1 MSKVMNLKNKL
12 YQNRVLERIENT
24 DWDRGNSSPLV
35 VELDP
40 TAACDLACPGCIS
53 EDLVALGNRFT
64 DERLLALGREFI
76 DCGVKAVIL
85 IGGGEPLAH
94 RKIGEFIELLG
105 VNDIHVGITTNGSF
119 IDRHIE
125 AISKYSKWTR
135 VSMDAATDKVFS
147 ILRPTKGGKSKF
159 DKIVSNMR
167 LLARSKKGKLGYS
180 FLIQT
185 PADGFGIVSN
195 IHEIYDA
202 ALLARDIGCDYF
214 EVKPTYQFRNGVA
227 HALMKHAKSQMDTA
241 AWEIER
247 LDELETESFKIMY
260 AINLKYSLEGVEV
273 AQKKD
278 YKVCPSTHLRT
289 TVTPTGVFVCP
300 YWRGKDQMLVG
311 DVNRQSF
318 KEVWE
323 GERRREVMGHLDAS
337 RDCSFHCLRHE
348 TNMTATGIKAK
359 LDAGVD
365 IVRVEEF
372 DRFI

>member
-1 MSKVMNLKNKL
+1 MSKVMNLKSKL
-12 YQNRVLERIENT
+12 YQDRVVERIRDT
-24 DWDRGNSSPLV
+24 DWIEGNASPLV

-53 EDLVALGNRFT
+53 EDLVALGNRF
-64 DERLLALGREFI
+64 DENRLLELGREFI

-94 RKIGEFIELLG
+94 KKIGEFIELMG
-105 VNDIHVGITTNGSF
+105 TNDVHIGITTNGSF

-125 AISKYSKWTR
+125 VISEYSKWTR
-135 VSMDAATDKVFS
+135 VSMDAATDRVFS
-147 ILRPTKGGKSKF
+147 VLRPTKGGKSKF
-159 DKIVSNMR
+159 DKIVANMR
-167 LLARSKKGKLGYS
+167 LLARTKKGKLGYS

-185 PADGFGIVSN
+185 PADGFGIISN

-214 EVKPTYQFRNGVA
+214 EVKPTYQFRNGVP
-227 HALMKHAKSQMDTA
+227 HALMKHPKDLMQQAVA
-241 AWEIER
+241 EIDR
-247 LDELETESFKIMY
+247 LDELETEDFRIMY
-260 AINLKYSLEGVEV
+260 AINLKYSLGGVEV
-273 AQKKD
+273 SQPKD

-300 YWRGKDQMLVG
+300 YWRGKDQMLLG
-311 DVNRQSF
+311 DVTRQSF
-318 KEVWE
+318 RSVWE
-323 GERRREVMGHLDAS
+323 GARRKEVMGRMDAS
-337 RDCSFHCLRHE
+337 KDCNFHCLRHE
-348 TNMTATGIKAK
+348 TNVTAIGIKGK

-365 IVRVEEF
+365 VVRVEEF

>member
-1 MSKVMNLKNKL
+1 MES
-12 YQNRVLERIENT
+12 
-24 DWDRGNSSPLV
+24 
-35 VELDP
+35 
-40 TAACDLACPGCIS
+40 AA
-53 EDLVALGNRFT
+53 
-64 DERLLALGREFI
+64 
-76 DCGVKAVIL
+76 K
-85 IGGGEPLAH
+85 
-94 RKIGEFIELLG
+94 
-105 VNDIHVGITTNGSF
+105 
-119 IDRHIE
+119 
-125 AISKYSKWTR
+125 
-135 VSMDAATDKVFS
+135 
-147 ILRPTKGGKSKF
+147 
-159 DKIVSNMR
+159 
-167 LLARSKKGKLGYS
+167 
-180 FLIQT
+180 
-185 PADGFGIVSN
+185 
-195 IHEIYDA
+195 
-202 ALLARDIGCDYF
+202 
-214 EVKPTYQFRNGVA
+214 
-227 HALMKHAKSQMDTA
+227 
-241 AWEIER
+241 EIER

-323 GERRREVMGHLDAS
+323 GARRREVMGRLDAS

-348 TNMTATGIKAK
+348 TNMTATSIKTK